1 MIAGVQNVVPRPLE
15 TGMSDGHSARWGF
28 SLVELLVSLGVIS
41 TLLGFIAPAIQASRE
56 SSRRLQCLNHMRQF
70 AVAEHSFESA
80 HGHFPEVSFGPSD
93 NIGLVSRAILSH
105 HYSLLPY
112 LDQTAT
118 FQQVDVSAGLQSSLN
133 TPPVYAGASLP
144 NIPLFHCPSD
154 IFRSGCNSLRVCAGT
169 SPGLHGYDFSS
180 NGDRP
185 LGGFGVGRSR
195 QASEFT
201 DGQSNTI
208 MLSERVL
215 GDWDSNRYEPFR
227 DIAMQI
233 PGDFLTPDEAAW
245 RCRDLVI
252 PNNVAYSH
260 GGGSWLYEFYAHTAF
275 NNVLPPNSPIPDC
288 SSALRLDQIP
298 QGAFSARSLHRGGV
312 NVAFV
317 DGSARFISESIS
329 LNLWRGLASASG
341 NEPHGNF

>member
-1 MIAGVQNVVPRPLE
+1 MIAGVQKVVPRPLE

-133 TPPVYAGASLP
+133 TPLFMQGRVSQT
-144 NIPLFHCPSD
+144 FHCFTARPTFFEVDATRCGSVPE
-154 IFRSGCNSLRVCAGT
+154 RRPACMGT
-169 SPGLHGYDFSS
+169 TSHPM
-180 NGDRP
+180 
-185 LGGFGVGRSR
+185 V
-195 QASEFT
+195 
-201 DGQSNTI
+201 
-208 MLSERVL
+208 
-215 GDWDSNRYEPFR
+215 
-227 DIAMQI
+227 IA
-233 PGDFLTPDEAAW
+233 LW
-245 RCRDLVI
+245 VDLVWAA
-252 PNNVAYSH
+252 PGKPASSRTDNRTPSCSANVCWATGTRTGMSH
-260 GGGSWLYEFYAHTAF
+260 SEI
-275 NNVLPPNSPIPDC
+275 SQC
-288 SSALRLDQIP
+288 
-298 QGAFSARSLHRGGV
+298 
-312 NVAFV
+312 
-317 DGSARFISESIS
+317 RFRAIS
-329 LNLWRGLASASG
+329 
-341 NEPHGNF
+341 